1 MFLFRARALGACV
14 LTIGLSLHGAQA
26 EEPATIAAPAPVLT
40 LGQAVER
47 ALAANP
53 ALQGFAFT
61 LKAQDARITQ
71 ANQRPAT
78 EVSVELENALGSGAY
93 SGLDAAEATFALSQ
107 VIELGDKRQLRGAV
121 ARSGRE
127 MLAVDRQAAQ
137 LDVLAEVTR
146 RFIAVAAAQEQLALT
161 QTATALARGTVD
173 DVSLRVRA
181 AKSPEGELLRS
192 RAASSRAELGE
203 QRATAQ
209 LGAARQRLA
218 AMWASSRPDYGQVTA
233 DLYQFPELRDFENL
247 AMRLD
252 ANPDFLRFASE
263 ARLRDAELR
272 LASSQRRPDLAVYG
286 GVRRLEESND
296 QALVMGVSV
305 PLFAGRRA
313 APVIAEAEALRGLV
327 DVERNAARIQARTQL
342 YGLYEQL
349 RQSIREAET
358 LQRDIMPRL
367 EEALKATRYAYE
379 RGRYGYLELVDAQRT
394 FLEARAAAI
403 DSAATGQEIL
413 AEIERLTGEPLV
425 ATNTLETP

>member
-1 MFLFRARALGACV
+1 M
-14 LTIGLSLHGAQA
+14 
-26 EEPATIAAPAPVLT
+26 
-40 LGQAVER
+40 GQAVER

-71 ANQRPAT
+71 SNHRPAT

-218 AMWASSRPDYGQVTA
+218 AMWASSRPDYGRSQPICTSSRNCAISKTWRCVGC
-233 DLYQFPELRDFENL
+233 Q
-247 AMRLD
+247 
-252 ANPDFLRFASE
+252 PDFLRFASE
-263 ARLRDAELR
+263 RGCATL
-272 LASSQRRPDLAVYG
+272 SSGRPQSAAPDLAVTEVRL
-286 GVRRLEESND
+286 GVE
-296 QALVMGVSV
+296 
-305 PLFAGRRA
+305 
-313 APVIAEAEALRGLV
+313 
-327 DVERNAARIQARTQL
+327 
-342 YGLYEQL
+342 
-349 RQSIREAET
+349 
-358 LQRDIMPRL
+358 
-367 EEALKATRYAYE
+367 
-379 RGRYGYLELVDAQRT
+379 
-394 FLEARAAAI
+394 
-403 DSAATGQEIL
+403 
-413 AEIERLTGEPLV
+413 
-425 ATNTLETP
+425 

>member
-1 MFLFRARALGACV
+1 M
-14 LTIGLSLHGAQA
+14 
-26 EEPATIAAPAPVLT
+26 
-40 LGQAVER
+40 GQAVER

-71 ANQRPAT
+71 SNHRPAT

-218 AMWASSRPDYGQVTA
+218 AMWASGRPDYGRCSRSVPVPGTA
-233 DLYQFPELRDFENL
+233 RFRKPGDKS
-247 AMRLD
+247 D
-252 ANPDFLRFASE
+252 ANPTFSVLPQSAA
-263 ARLRDAELR
+263 ARRRIR
-272 LASSQRRPDLAVYG
+272 LAAVSGARPSGYGSAPESRMTRRW
-286 GVRRLEESND
+286 
-296 QALVMGVSV
+296 
-305 PLFAGRRA
+305 
-313 APVIAEAEALRGLV
+313 
-327 DVERNAARIQARTQL
+327 
-342 YGLYEQL
+342 
-349 RQSIREAET
+349 
-358 LQRDIMPRL
+358 
-367 EEALKATRYAYE
+367 
-379 RGRYGYLELVDAQRT
+379 
-394 FLEARAAAI
+394 
-403 DSAATGQEIL
+403 
-413 AEIERLTGEPLV
+413 
-425 ATNTLETP
+425 